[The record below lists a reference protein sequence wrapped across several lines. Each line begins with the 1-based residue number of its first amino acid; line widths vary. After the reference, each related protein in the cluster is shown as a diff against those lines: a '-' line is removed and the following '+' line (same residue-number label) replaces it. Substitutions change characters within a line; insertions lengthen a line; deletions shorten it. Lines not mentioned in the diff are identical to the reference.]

1 MKTIF
6 IAIPSLKDPELFKTI
21 DLIFKNATE
30 PDNIYVGLFYQFIS
44 LEEERNVIEKMSK
57 YKNVRLKTGFVK
69 DFLGIS
75 KGRNIAISLYNQED
89 YFLQIDSHTNFEKG
103 WDKNVIDIFNQ
114 AREYLGSE
122 MVILNAYLNE
132 YSYKKTIFG
141 IKTFYPRGS
150 SIPSYTYMN
159 NSKMILDYLPRWR
172 NNYDKQKGDFLPSRK
187 FSANFVFTYGK
198 YINDFLLED
207 EVVFWSEEYTKSLD
221 LLGKGY
227 ALVHPNKPLKITHYY
242 GNNFTPLSGGQRF
255 VLEDYYTNKKELEEI
270 TEKEKEFVIRYI
282 DSHPYKA
289 KYEAYAGIKFG
300 KPLCKT
306 IFYVPPVFFLRDI
319 V

>member
-6 IAIPSLKDPELFKTI
+6 VAIPSLKDPELFKTV
-21 DLIFKNATE
+21 DLIFKNAKN
-30 PDNIYVGLFYQFIS
+30 PDNIYVGLFYQYITS
-44 LEEERNVIEKMSK
+44 GEEKFVIDEMSK

-69 DFLGIS
+69 DYLGIS
-75 KGRNIAISLYNQED
+75 KGRNIAISLYSNED

-103 WDKNVIDIFNQ
+103 WDTNLLNIFDQ
-114 AREYLGSE
+114 AREYVGSE
-122 MVILNAYLNE
+122 KIILNAYLNE

-141 IKTFYPRGS
+141 LKTYYPKGS

-172 NNYDKQKGDFLPSRK
+172 NNYDKQKNDFLPSRK

-198 YINDFLLED
+198 YINDFILD
-207 EVVFWSEEYTKSLD
+207 DQVFFWSEEYTKSLD

-227 ALVHPNKPLKITHYY
+227 ALVHPNKALGVTHYY
-242 GNNFTPLSGGQRF
+242 GDNFTPLSGGKRF
-255 VLEDYYTNKKELEEI
+255 ALEDYYTNKNDLDLANQ
-270 TEKEKEFVIRYI
+270 KEKEFVINYI
-282 DSHPYKA
+282 ESHPYKE
-289 KYEAYAGIKFG
+289 KYEAYAGIRFG
-300 KPLCKT
+300 KTLCKT
-306 IFYVPPVFFLRDI
+306 IFYIPPSFFLEDI